1 MLSDFGVDLDGRE
14 RFATLAKWFGEKGL
28 PVPEIYNVPQGCSW
42 LVQEAVMGNA
52 ASKVR
57 WSNELEEEAARIAD
71 GFPRCRDWPETLPLL
86 EMDGNRLRFELS
98 FFRVHF
104 LEGFL
109 NVATEDHIRESLK
122 RLGEQVAS
130 YPRAL
135 AHRDF
140 HSDNLI
146 LERDTGRLRVVDFQ
160 DALLAPRAYDM
171 ASMAVDAY
179 REVSPAEARRWMRR
193 AGDASGCGER
203 EFQNIALQR
212 ALKALG
218 TFGFQVTRRKNVRY
232 LPPIARTVRYALRYM
247 QAPSDEWEPVIS
259 ALRQVE
265 VG

>member
-1 MLSDFGVDLDGRE
+1 
-14 RFATLAKWFGEKGL
+14 
-28 PVPEIYNVPQGCSW
+28 
-42 LVQEAVMGNA
+42 
-52 ASKVR
+52 
-57 WSNELEEEAARIAD
+57 
-71 GFPRCRDWPETLPLL
+71 
-86 EMDGNRLRFELS
+86 
-98 FFRVHF
+98 
-104 LEGFL
+104 
-109 NVATEDHIRESLK
+109 
-122 RLGEQVAS
+122 
-130 YPRAL
+130 
-135 AHRDF
+135 
-140 HSDNLI
+140 
-146 LERDTGRLRVVDFQ
+146 
-160 DALLAPRAYDM
+160 
-171 ASMAVDAY
+171 MAVDAY